1 MVHIHLQ
8 AQYHAHLVQQ
18 EVTHHLLDFRH
29 ARRAR
34 SDINVLTQQLIRYHV
49 MTDTTQQYHLFRA
62 QYAQPGTNVLLEPA
76 PQLHVH
82 PVSTQPLE
90 AHHVRHALLD
100 TSALHQLCK
109 RHVLLDIIPLEV
121 PPRVRNALLVA
132 LVLIQPCPQL
142 LAVKAATLLP
152 VLYHAHL
159 VQLEVMPHLLEAM
172 AAQFVR
178 LDINVLTQL

>member
-1 MVHIHLQ
+1 M
-8 AQYHAHLVQQ
+8 
-18 EVTHHLLDFRH
+18 
-29 ARRAR
+29 
-34 SDINVLTQQLIRYHV
+34 
-49 MTDTTQQYHLFRA
+49 
-62 QYAQPGTNVLLEPA
+62 
-76 PQLHVH
+76 
-82 PVSTQPLE
+82 
-90 AHHVRHALLD
+90 
-100 TSALHQLCK
+100 
-109 RHVLLDIIPLEV
+109 LLDIIPLEV